1 MADQRPLRIS
11 EITRRIKGLLTR
23 DPKLQDVWIQGEV
36 SSFTVAR
43 SGHIYYS
50 LKDREAQITC
60 VMWSSSARRQRWLP
74 EEGDEVRAYGKVDVY
89 APRGNYQFITS
100 QLEPEGRGSLYAEF
114 ERLRARM
121 QAEGLFDRPK
131 KPIPAYPQRIGVVTS
146 SEADAW
152 RDVQKTLRERW
163 PNVEVVLFPSLVQ
176 GREAPA
182 RLIEALKDTVQYN
195 DHVKPLD
202 SVLMVR
208 GGGSAEDLWAFNDE
222 QLVYTLAEHPLPVI
236 TGVGHETDTTL
247 VDFVSDLRA
256 ATPTAAAAAAT
267 PDRREVTQRLRQLN
281 GRLRQKLGNTLS
293 FEQSRLGQMI
303 IRLENVHPMQVLR
316 QKAQELDQLD
326 MRLQQTWILS
336 QNQRRAS
343 LANVK
348 TQLEALSPFAVLERG
363 YSVVRTLEG
372 QVITAPDQALPGEL
386 LKVDSQGG
394 AYPVVRQQD

>member
-1 MADQRPLRIS
+1 
-11 EITRRIKGLLTR
+11 
-23 DPKLQDVWIQGEV
+23 
-36 SSFTVAR
+36 
-43 SGHIYYS
+43 
-50 LKDREAQITC
+50 
-60 VMWSSSARRQRWLP
+60 
-74 EEGDEVRAYGKVDVY
+74 
-89 APRGNYQFITS
+89 
-100 QLEPEGRGSLYAEF
+100 
-114 ERLRARM
+114 M

-131 KPIPAYPQRIGVVTS
+131 KLIPAYPQRIGVVTS

-182 RLIEALKDTVQYN
+182 RLIQALKDTVQYN

-222 QLVYTLAEHPLPVI
+222 QLVYTLAEHPLPFI
-236 TGVGHETDTTL
+236 TGVGHETDITL

-316 QKAQELDQLD
+316 QKAQELDQMD

>member
-1 MADQRPLRIS
+1 MSDQRPLRIS
-11 EITRRIKGLLTR
+11 EITRRIKDLLTR

-60 VMWSSSARRQRWLP
+60 VMWSSSARRQKWLP
-74 EEGDEVRAYGKVDVY
+74 EEGDEIRAYGKVDVY
-89 APRGNYQFITS
+89 APRGNYQFISS

-163 PNVEVVLFPSLVQ
+163 PQVEVVLFPSLVQ

-182 RLIEALKDTVQYN
+182 RLIKALKDTVQYS
-195 DHVKPLD
+195 DHVKLLD
-202 SVLMVR
+202 SVLLAR
-208 GGGSAEDLWAFNDE
+208 GGGSVEDLWAFNDE
-222 QLVYTLAEHPLPVI
+222 QLVYALAEHPLPVI

-267 PDRREVTQRLRQLN
+267 PDRREVTQRLRQLD
-281 GRLRQKLGNTLS
+281 GRLRQKLANSLN

-326 MRLQQTWILS
+326 MRLQQTWLLG

>member
-1 MADQRPLRIS
+1 MSDQRPLRIS

-23 DPKLQDVWIQGEV
+23 DPNLQDIWIQGEV

-182 RLIEALKDTVQYN
+182 RLIQALKDTVQYN

-236 TGVGHETDTTL
+236 TGVGHETDITL

-267 PDRREVTQRLRQLN
+267 PDRREVTQRLRQLD
-281 GRLRQKLGNTLS
+281 GRLRQKLGNTLN

-316 QKAQELDQLD
+316 QKAQELDQMD

>member
-1 MADQRPLRIS
+1 MSDQRPLRIS

-23 DPKLQDVWIQGEV
+23 DPNLQDIWIQGEV

-152 RDVQKTLRERW
+152 RDVQKTLGERW
-163 PNVEVVLFPSLVQ
+163 PQVEVVLFPSLVQ

-182 RLIEALKDTVQYN
+182 RLIKALKDTVQYS
-195 DHVKPLD
+195 DHVRFLD
-202 SVLMVR
+202 SVLLVR
-208 GGGSAEDLWAFNDE
+208 GGGSVEDLWAFNDE
-222 QLVYTLAEHPLPVI
+222 QLVYTLAELPLPVI
-236 TGVGHETDTTL
+236 TGVGHETDSTL

-256 ATPTAAAAAAT
+256 ATPTAAAAVAT
-267 PDRREVTQRLRQLN
+267 PDRREVIQRLHQLD
-281 GRLRQKLGNTLS
+281 GRLRQKLGNSLN

>member
-1 MADQRPLRIS
+1 MADPKPLRIS

-23 DPKLQDVWIQGEV
+23 DPNLQDIWIQGEV

-89 APRGNYQFITS
+89 APRGNYQFISS
-100 QLEPEGRGSLYAEF
+100 QMEPEGRGSLYAEF

-131 KPIPAYPQRIGVVTS
+131 KPIPTYPQRIGVVTS

-152 RDVQKTLRERW
+152 RDVQKTFRERW
-163 PNVEVVLFPSLVQ
+163 PNVEAVLFPSLVQ

-195 DHVKPLD
+195 EHVKPLD
-202 SVLMVR
+202 SVLLVR

-222 QLVYTLAEHPLPVI
+222 QLVYTLAEHPLPII

-267 PDRREVTQRLRQLN
+267 PDRREVTQRLRQLD
-281 GRLRQKLGNTLS
+281 GRLRQKLANSLN

-326 MRLQQTWILS
+326 MRLQQIWLLS

-343 LANVK
+343 LANAK

-372 QVITAPDQALPGEL
+372 QVITAPDQALPGER

>member
-1 MADQRPLRIS
+1 MADSKPLRIS

-23 DPKLQDVWIQGEV
+23 DPNLQDIWIQGEV

-89 APRGNYQFITS
+89 APRGNYQFISS

-182 RLIEALKDTVQYN
+182 RLVQALKDTVQYN
-195 DHVKPLD
+195 DRVRPLD
-202 SVLMVR
+202 TVLLVR
-208 GGGSAEDLWAFNDE
+208 GGGSVEDLWAFNDE

-236 TGVGHETDTTL
+236 TGVGHETDSTL

-267 PDRREVTQRLRQLN
+267 PDRREVTQRLRQLD

-326 MRLQQTWILS
+326 MRLQQTWLLG

-343 LANVK
+343 LANAK

-372 QVITAPDQALPGEL
+372 QVITAPDQAPPGEL

>member
-1 MADQRPLRIS
+1 MSDQRPLRIS

-23 DPKLQDVWIQGEV
+23 DPNLQDIWIQGEV

-89 APRGNYQFITS
+89 APRGNYQFISS

-256 ATPTAAAAAAT
+256 ATPTAAAAAT

-316 QKAQELDQLD
+316 QKAQELDQMD

>member
-1 MADQRPLRIS
+1 MSDQRPLRIS

-23 DPKLQDVWIQGEV
+23 DPNLQDIWIQGEV

-316 QKAQELDQLD
+316 QKAQELDQMD

>member
-1 MADQRPLRIS
+1 MSDRKPLRIS

-23 DPKLQDVWIQGEV
+23 DPDLQDIWIQGEV
-36 SSFTVAR
+36 ASFTVAR

-50 LKDREAQITC
+50 LKDREAHITC

-74 EEGDEVRAYGKVDVY
+74 EEGDEIRAYGKVDVY

-152 RDVQKTLRERW
+152 RDVQKTLGERW
-163 PNVEVVLFPSLVQ
+163 PQVEVVLFPSLVQ

-182 RLIEALKDTVQYN
+182 RLIKALKDTVQYS
-195 DHVKPLD
+195 DHVRFLD
-202 SVLMVR
+202 SVLLVR
-208 GGGSAEDLWAFNDE
+208 GGGSVEDLWAFNDE
-222 QLVYTLAEHPLPVI
+222 QLVYTLAELPLPVI
-236 TGVGHETDTTL
+236 TGVGHETDSTL

-316 QKAQELDQLD
+316 QKAQELDQMD

>member
-1 MADQRPLRIS
+1 MSDRKPLRIS

-23 DPKLQDVWIQGEV
+23 DPNLQDIWIQGEV

-89 APRGNYQFITS
+89 APRGNYQFISS

-236 TGVGHETDTTL
+236 TGVGHETDITL

-267 PDRREVTQRLRQLN
+267 PDRREVTQRLRQLD
-281 GRLRQKLGNTLS
+281 GRLRQKLGNTLN

-316 QKAQELDQLD
+316 QKAQELDQMD

>member
-316 QKAQELDQLD
+316 QKAQELDQMD

>member
-1 MADQRPLRIS
+1 MADPKPLRIS

-23 DPKLQDVWIQGEV
+23 DPNLQDIWIQGEV

-316 QKAQELDQLD
+316 QKAQELDQMD